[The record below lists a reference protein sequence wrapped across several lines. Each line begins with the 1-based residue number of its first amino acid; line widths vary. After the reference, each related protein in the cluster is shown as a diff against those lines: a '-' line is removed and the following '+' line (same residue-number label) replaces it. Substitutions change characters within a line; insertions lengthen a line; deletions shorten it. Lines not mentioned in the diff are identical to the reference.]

1 MKTSKT
7 MYGKMVEEQTPN
19 SKIGLNTLKAF
30 VAGGL
35 ICVIGQLLMDWY
47 LYLGW
52 DKENASL
59 FVSATLIAV
68 AALLTGIGI
77 YDRFA
82 KHAGAGSLV
91 PITGFSNAVASPA
104 VEFKAEGM
112 VLGLGAKLFIIAGPV
127 IVYGVTASVIY
138 GVIYYFVR

>member
-1 MKTSKT
+1 
-7 MYGKMVEEQTPN
+7 MVEKQTPN

-30 VAGGL
+30 IAGGL
-35 ICVIGQLLMDWY
+35 ICVIGQLLVD
-47 LYLGW
+47 LYLFYGL
-52 DKENASL
+52 DKENAAL
-59 FVSATLIAV
+59 LASATLIAG

-104 VEFKAEGM
+104 LEFKAEGM
-112 VLGLGAKLFIIAGPV
+112 ILGLGAKLFIIAGPV
-127 IVYGVTASVIY
+127 IVYGITASVIY

>member
-7 MYGKMVEEQTPN
+7 IYGKMVEQKTPN
-19 SKIGLNTLKAF
+19 SKIWLNTFKAF

-35 ICVIGQLLMDWY
+35 ICVIGQLLMDLY
-47 LYLGW
+47 LYLEF

-59 FVSATLIAV
+59 LVSATLIAT

-127 IVYGVTASVIY
+127 IVYGITASVIY